1 MVEVLEILIPI
12 TLFIG
17 FFVFLSIFAWFRF
30 RGKKEMQETIRAAI
44 DKGQELSPELIE
56 QLSGPKP
63 RPDRDLRRGVTAVA
77 VAVGLALF
85 GIVVG
90 EEDAVRPMLGVA
102 MLPLTIGIG
111 FLLMHRLNRVE

>member
-17 FFVFLSIFAWFRF
+17 LFVFLSIIAWFRF

-44 DKGQELSPELIE
+44 DKGQELSPELVE

-63 RPDRDLRRGVTAVA
+63 APDRDLRRGVTAVA

-85 GIVVG
+85 GLVVG
-90 EEDAVRPMLGVA
+90 EEDAVRPMLGVS

-111 FLLMHRLNRVE
+111 FLLMHRLSRTE